1 MNKNNDFRASTLFPV
16 FDAIGVINQINFL
29 SYWKF
34 KNKLENVS
42 MSLSLF
48 DSDGVL
54 LNTKE
59 IEILGNPRTYE
70 INLNS
75 LIKTVNK
82 DNKLGFNNYV
92 EVEVFFEKEPFIK
105 YPALVLS
112 IKDESHSSVVHSCLR
127 NFNPNENI
135 NENIVKPDQTG
146 FDIYPREDIEN
157 YLIFIGG
164 EIQEEYK
171 LEIEIFN
178 SKNSSIGYK
187 SFELQNNSNKKL
199 FNINLSNIIQELPS
213 NNSGS
218 YKVIIRHDIQDVFPR
233 FYVGNYSNNSLPT
246 LTHTFFDEN
255 NFDED
260 LKISNDID
268 INKLAASFM
277 FPLFDTSKFITS
289 ISSYMAN
296 KAWSGKAHLKAF
308 DKKGV
313 LLKEVVFDNEEFTK
327 FQKIN
332 KTNIN
337 SFIDSN
343 ELGIDEVFCKF
354 ELYSLQFP
362 ARFKLGLN
370 IGYLNQE
377 ANGTNICFSPPIYS
391 KNMED
396 KPTSSSWAPIGGLS
410 NFEVYFHNV
419 SMLNKHEHNDLQV
432 FVFSND
438 GKKII
443 IDYELKPDSTIIL
456 STFRNKRIRDF
467 LKGSLGYVFFKS
479 KNPFF
484 SSWYLSV
491 GNKGIG
497 GDHSF

>member
-1 MNKNNDFRASTLFPV
+1 MKKNNDFRASTLFPV

-75 LIKTVNK
+75 LIKTGNK
-82 DNKLGFNNYV
+82 DNKPGFNNYV

-135 NENIVKPDQTG
+135 NENVVKPDQTG
-146 FDIYPREDIEN
+146 FDIYLREDIEN

-171 LEIEIFN
+171 LGIEIFN

-233 FYVGNYSNNSLPT
+233 FYVGNYSNNSIPT

-255 NFDED
+255 NFDEE
-260 LKISNDID
+260 LKISNNID

-296 KAWSGKAHLKAF
+296 KAWSGKVHLKAF

-313 LLKEVVFDNEEFTK
+313 LLKEVVFDNKEFTK

-337 SFIDSN
+337 SFIDTN
-343 ELGIDEVFCKF
+343 DLGIDEVFCKC

-370 IGYLNQE
+370 IDIE
-377 ANGTNICFSPPIYS
+377 S
-391 KNMED
+391 
-396 KPTSSSWAPIGGLS
+396 
-410 NFEVYFHNV
+410 
-419 SMLNKHEHNDLQV
+419 
-432 FVFSND
+432 
-438 GKKII
+438 
-443 IDYELKPDSTIIL
+443 
-456 STFRNKRIRDF
+456 
-467 LKGSLGYVFFKS
+467 
-479 KNPFF
+479 
-484 SSWYLSV
+484 
-491 GNKGIG
+491 
-497 GDHSF
+497 